1 MKATTARNT
10 KPAQTGAAM
19 NRFFTLEKAN
29 KGKVLDLLLPDGEKS
44 GYSLTVVN
52 RLSDVAAK
60 GLEDLRRS
68 NTEEAAK
75 DEADRTPMRQR
86 SAAFLA
92 KCVIG
97 WTLPEEFTLDN
108 VTELLTQAP
117 QIASIVETYVWND
130 SLFFAA
136 K

>member
-52 RLSDVAAK
+52 RLSDVATRKRRRKMKLTAPRCVK
-60 GLEDLRRS
+60 GLPRFLPSVLLDGRCRKSLR
-68 NTEEAAK
+68 
-75 DEADRTPMRQR
+75 
-86 SAAFLA
+86 
-92 KCVIG
+92 
-97 WTLPEEFTLDN
+97 
-108 VTELLTQAP
+108 LT
-117 QIASIVETYVWND
+117 T
-130 SLFFAA
+130 
-136 K
+136 